1 LRVEAVEDDVTR
13 TRVESVLEIGRED
26 ENGGVGVG
34 MGFEEGLGNMESR
47 LGPALCADAELDAR
61 GEEFV
66 IGPERV
72 QSMSAS

>member
-1 LRVEAVEDDVTR
+1 
-13 TRVESVLEIGRED
+13 
-26 ENGGVGVG
+26 